1 LEQVRCTGNRARAGL
16 ETLATDYT
24 GLIEHVRGAGVMLAF
39 DVARADWRDSLR
51 DRAFRRGL
59 VLLPAGERALRFY
72 PRYDTEPYAIDEAL
86 ALLKSAVEDIV
97 GGRTE
102 PLPTGPEIRV
112 GALECSLEAIEVLEI
127 TSANFKEHQAQ
138 IMDVETEQYGSAKQY
153 PPDVLRNGRRTLL
166 QLPAELLE
174 STISNPRS
182 IGVALRDGVSRRIV
196 AYALGS
202 ALENHDEEG
211 VESDPH
217 FGEGNTFYLHAMA
230 TLPSVQN
237 QAAIENQLLEQI
249 RVRALAAGFEY
260 VSTLIEERIHETGP
274 EWLRGAQV
282 VHVVDNYLRSGV
294 RFVYLHL
301 ALDKRKE
308 PRQPGDEDPTQGR
321 DQ

>member
-1 LEQVRCTGNRARAGL
+1 
-16 ETLATDYT
+16 
-24 GLIEHVRGAGVMLAF
+24 
-39 DVARADWRDSLR
+39 
-51 DRAFRRGL
+51 
-59 VLLPAGERALRFY
+59 
-72 PRYDTEPYAIDEAL
+72 
-86 ALLKSAVEDIV
+86 
-97 GGRTE
+97 
-102 PLPTGPEIRV
+102 
-112 GALECSLEAIEVLEI
+112 
-127 TSANFKEHQAQ
+127 
-138 IMDVETEQYGSAKQY
+138 
-153 PPDVLRNGRRTLL
+153 LL

-308 PRQPGDEDPTQGR
+308 PRQPDDVDPTQEK